1 VECSENIHKLRLLL
15 EKKCDLLNEQNSI
28 LKEKLKEIQLVK
40 RMKVLVKKL
49 DIVVRQTK
57 TLKNDIKSKLK

>member
-1 VECSENIHKLRLLL
+1 MECSENIQKLKLLL
-15 EKKCDLLNEQNSI
+15 EKKCNLLNEQNSI
-28 LKEKLKEIQLVK
+28 LKDKLKEIQLVK

-57 TLKNDIKSKLK
+57 ILKKDIKSKLK